1 MPLLKLTKSYRH
13 HFLVA
18 LAIAIWLSVF
28 LILIAPFDIA
38 ELPIKVRLELMPTYG
53 LISFIGYILLIPFQ
67 NWAYKKMSVLSI
79 SFEVLFI
86 ILFNVFVLIGSYI
99 YYKSSIV
106 NGNYTFMKFTFEI
119 YYPIFFILLPIIIFA
134 RWYISRKVTTQNS
147 KKIILTGDNKLDIL
161 QIKSEDLICISSADN
176 YVDVT
181 YLKNDVLSK
190 KLLRTTLKNIEFQLP
205 QLIKVHR
212 SHLINPIHF
221 KEWKNANTL
230 LLTQVE
236 VPVSKNYK
244 KDILAMIHSS
254 LKMNDSPQSK

>member
-1 MPLLKLTKSYRH
+1 MIKLKSSNNY

-38 ELPIKVRLELMPTYG
+38 ELPIAARLEIMPFYG
-53 LISFIGYILLIPFQ
+53 LISFIGYVILIPFQ
-67 NWAYKKMSVLSI
+67 NWAYKKIQKQSI
-79 SFEVLFI
+79 YFEILIIVLFN
-86 ILFNVFVLIGSYI
+86 ILVLIGSYI

-106 NGNYTFMKFTFEI
+106 NGDYSFIKFTLEI

-134 RWYISRKVTTQNS
+134 RWFISRKIAPHNS
-147 KKIILTGDNKLDIL
+147 KKLVLTGDNKLDIL
-161 QIKSEDLICISSADN
+161 QIKEEDLICISSADN
-176 YVDVT
+176 YVTVT
-181 YLKNDVLSK
+181 YLVNDVLSK
-190 KLLRTTLKNIEFQLP
+190 KLLRTTLKNIESQLP
-205 QLIKVHR
+205 ELMKVHR

-230 LLTQVE
+230 LLTHIE

-244 KDILAMIHSS
+244 KAILAMNHSP
-254 LKMNDSPQSK
+254 LKTNSSPLS